1 MPIFKRR
8 PAKDESL
15 PPTWAPTVEIS
26 TARPVVFALANAPV
40 SSDAQVRSAIAEFVR
55 LSGKPPLEQ
64 AVHLIRTDPDVVHR
78 PWIWLAA
85 VMREAAAAG
94 DHHLA
99 AAALYWACY
108 WTSSLVPRNNMASF
122 IQLELDPIP
131 APRKAELLSLGIAS
145 ASQLPEDFVIV
156 GDETAQIHAGFL
168 ALNAGALI
176 GV

>member
-1 MPIFKRR
+1 MAIFRRR
-8 PAKDESL
+8 PAKEES
-15 PPTWAPTVEIS
+15 PPTAWAPPVDMS

-40 SSDAQVRSAIAEFVR
+40 SNDTQVRSAIAEFVR
-55 LSGKPPLEQ
+55 LSGKPPLDQ
-64 AVHLIRTDPDVVHR
+64 ALHLIRADPDIIHR

-108 WTSSLVPRNNMASF
+108 WTSDLVPRNNAGSF
-122 IQLELDPIP
+122 MELELDPIP
-131 APRKAELLSLGIAS
+131 APRKAELFSLGIAS

-156 GDETAQIHAGFL
+156 GDETGQIHAG
-168 ALNAGALI
+168 ALTRQASTLL